1 MNYST
6 YLEKMTWL
14 IELIEKE
21 NTGPADILAIKIGV
35 SRRTIFRYLDEL
47 RLKGA
52 DIYFSRSKG
61 TYYMKNDFHFKEDFL
76 YSAMEWH
83 C

>member
-6 YLEKMTWL
+6 YLEKMAWL

-21 NTGPADILAIKIGV
+21 NTGPADSLAMKIGV

-52 DIYFSRSKG
+52 DIFFSRSKG
-61 TYYMKNDFHFKEDFL
+61 TYCMKNDFNFRKNFL
-76 YSAMEWH
+76 QSAMEWH